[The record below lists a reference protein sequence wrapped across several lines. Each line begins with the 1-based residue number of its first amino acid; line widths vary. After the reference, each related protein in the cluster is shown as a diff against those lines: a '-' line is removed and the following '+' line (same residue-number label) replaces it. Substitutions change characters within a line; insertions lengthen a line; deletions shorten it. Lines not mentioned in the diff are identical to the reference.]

1 MFDINTLRDESKA
14 RIKNAIPEFAHVS
27 DYDEAGDEP
36 EFPAALVNIADI
48 HPGIDPGDGR
58 VGLLVR
64 MTIHVITKKPEG
76 GPRSIAR
83 KQVEALA
90 VKAIPALHGKI
101 FAGLES
107 PLTFVGGYGDL
118 GDDKHRTRSEW
129 GLEFTAA
136 VSVGE
141 ECWTELP
148 DMQPPEDLF
157 SNFGGDPEA
166 VVQS

>member
-1 MFDINTLRDESKA
+1 MFDINTLRDETKA
-14 RIKNAIPEFAHVS
+14 RIKSAIPEFAHIS
-27 DYDEAGDEP
+27 DYDEAGIEP

-64 MTIHVITKKPEG
+64 MTLHVITKKPDNG
-76 GPRSIAR
+76 LRSVAR

-90 VKAIPALHGKI
+90 IKTIPVLHNQR

-107 PLTFVGGYGDL
+107 PLNFVGGYGDL

-129 GLEFTAA
+129 GLEFTAS

-141 ECWTELP
+141 EAWTDLP
-148 DMQPPEDLF
+148 DMDPPEKVFTDL
-157 SNFGGDPEA
+157 GTGPEEA
-166 VVQS
+166 TR